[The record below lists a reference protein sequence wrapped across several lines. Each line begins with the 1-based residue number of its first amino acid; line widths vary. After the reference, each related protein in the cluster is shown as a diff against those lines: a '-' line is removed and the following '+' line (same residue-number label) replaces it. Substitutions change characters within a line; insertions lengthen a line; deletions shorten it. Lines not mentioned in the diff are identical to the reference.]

1 MDSNEK
7 HKRFLQIAQK
17 RTTRIIEDLQ
27 SLGNCSNP
35 ATYLYDVR
43 ELEPIF
49 SAIEEEL
56 KATRARM
63 EAQSPYRHVPFKLS
77 DQSAHGEEVPE
88 HE

>member
-1 MDSNEK
+1 MDANEK
-7 HKRFLQIAQK
+7 RKRFLRIAQK
-17 RTTRIIEDLQ
+17 RTTHVIENLQ

-49 SAIEEEL
+49 SAIEAEVA
-56 KATRARM
+56 ATRARM
-63 EAQSPYRHVPFKLS
+63 EAQSPYRQVPFTLS
-77 DQSAHGEEVPE
+77 DRGSREEEAPE

>member
-7 HKRFLQIAQK
+7 HKRFLQTAQK
-17 RTTRIIEDLQ
+17 RTTRILEDLQ

-63 EAQSPYRHVPFKLS
+63 EAQSPYHHTPFRLS
-77 DQSAHGEEVPE
+77 DKGAQNEEVME